1 MTINPEVSIIQY
13 QPAGLEQVIID
24 DNYYLQDASAV
35 EHLIQS
41 YPSYVTVD
49 SLPLEEASTE
59 EKVADTIVHIMVLAA
74 AKG

>member
-1 MTINPEVSIIQY
+1 M
-13 QPAGLEQVIID
+13 IID
-24 DNYYLQDASAV
+24 DTYLQDATAV

-59 EKVADTIVHIMVLAA
+59 EKVA
-74 AKG
+74 

>member
-1 MTINPEVSIIQY
+1 M
-13 QPAGLEQVIID
+13 IID